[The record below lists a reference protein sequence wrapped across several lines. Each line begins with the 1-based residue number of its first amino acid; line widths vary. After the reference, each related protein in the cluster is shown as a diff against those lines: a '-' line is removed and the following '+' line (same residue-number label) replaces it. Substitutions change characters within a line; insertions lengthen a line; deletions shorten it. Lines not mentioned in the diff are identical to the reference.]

1 MGQGSVNK
9 PECCPVCQGRIDLRI
24 KERVD
29 YEQYVWMCVGSG
41 NKHFVKDVSRD
52 CDLKKLKINSWMP
65 LLHYMNML
73 RLGFKNTKARKEI
86 RAGYG
91 NIDKKTFRVWK
102 RLYQGW
108 LKGGLESSG
117 ALLIGG
123 RQSTIVCD
131 EI

>member
-1 MGQGSVNK
+1 
-9 PECCPVCQGRIDLRI
+9 
-24 KERVD
+24 
-29 YEQYVWMCVGSG
+29 MCVGSG
-41 NKHFVKDVSRD
+41 NKHFVKDASRD

-73 RLGFKNTKARKEI
+73 RLGFKNTKARKDI